1 MWNTYAVAAQVDTCA
16 AFAHVEYLC
25 SSCSSGILVQHL
37 LIWNTFAVAAQVL
50 KLNTCAAA
58 AQDEYVIT

>member
-1 MWNTYAVAAQVDTCA
+1 MWNTYAVAAQV
-16 AFAHVEYLC
+16 EYLC
-25 SSCSSGILVQHL
+25 SICSSGILVQHL

-50 KLNTCAAA
+50 KWNTCAAA